1 MRRTPSLRRRPTWLR
16 TRTPRAGRY
25 SSPRCSANARC
36 ASERVGRSSTGA
48 REEEEEEEGAERART
63 RRAPA
68 RGGNNGDDDPRA
80 AGARDDEVDE
90 TPTAATGARTEPTN
104 NGDDDDDDDEP
115 MCRIC
120 FGGEE
125 EGAKGA
131 DRLFAP
137 CQCRGSQGL
146 VHVRCLNQWRARS
159 RNNAS
164 YFECNT
170 CHYRYHLERAAWAGR
185 LEDPRVLAATSGCV
199 VLFAVLSV
207 GVVVRV
213 TATRAL
219 VPLFARLAALAERAG
234 VTGAT
239 LNAVANLGTPR
250 PSHGWRD
257 SVRAAYAACGTAG
270 ANSAFFSRL
279 SKRRAE
285 GGAQGGHPL
294 DRARRRVA
302 ASLGVCV
309 LPRRGVAAAVVVRR
323 RAGRVERSLPRSRNR
338 RPARRR
344 VRRPTLGSWR
354 RRWWWWWSPR
364 HCAGDVA
371 DALDTVVAGL
381 VVLGFA
387 AFGWNLGTR
396 LRGKLRFNLEHLL
409 PLAMMVSS
417 HGARTARLI
426 VHPRGG
432 GRVHEVY
439 RAVRVWSK
447 ELLTR
452 FGERVLEVR
461 PRPG

>member
-1 MRRTPSLRRRPTWLR
+1 M
-16 TRTPRAGRY
+16 AED
-25 SSPRCSANARC
+25 ANAAGGSVLVAEVLRQR
-36 ASERVGRSSTGA
+36 AVRERARWEEFNRRA

-80 AGARDDEVDE
+80 AGARNDEVDE
-90 TPTAATGARTEPTN
+90 TPTAATGARTAPTN
-104 NGDDDDDDDEP
+104 NRDDDDDDEP

-207 GVVVRV
+207 GVVVRL

-257 SVRAAYAACGTAG
+257 SVRAAYASCSTAG
-270 ANSAFFSRL
+270 ANATCDFRALRVALREAHRVVTRSIALVDASPLHLEFAFYRVVEWL
-279 SKRRAE
+279 PPWWCV
-285 GGAQGGHPL
+285 GAL
-294 DRARRRVA
+294 DGWNDHFRARVTVDQLVGESSSA
-302 ASLGVCV
+302 DV
-309 LPRRGVAAAVVVRR
+309 
-323 RAGRVERSLPRSRNR
+323 
-338 RPARRR
+338 
-344 VRRPTLGSWR
+344 GSWR
-354 RRWWWWWSPR
+354 GRWWWWWSPR

-396 LRGKLRFNLEHLL
+396 LRGNFRFNFEHLLL

-426 VHPRGG
+426 VPLGVVGG
-432 GRVHEVY
+432 YYEVY

>member
-1 MRRTPSLRRRPTWLR
+1 MSTPSLM
-16 TRTPRAGRY
+16 AED
-25 SSPRCSANARC
+25 ANAAGGSVLVAEVLRQR
-36 ASERVGRSSTGA
+36 AVRERA
-48 REEEEEEEGAERART
+48 RWEEFNRRAREEEEEGAERGRT

-68 RGGNNGDDDPRA
+68 RGGDNGDDDSRA
-80 AGARDDEVDE
+80 AGARNDEVDE
-90 TPTAATGARTEPTN
+90 TPTAATVARTEPTD
-104 NGDDDDDDDEP
+104 GDDDDDDEP

-125 EGAKGA
+125 DDAKGA

-185 LEDPRVLAATSGCV
+185 LEDPRVLAATSGCLV
-199 VLFAVLSV
+199 FFAVLSV
-207 GVVVRV
+207 GVFVRL
-213 TATRAL
+213 TSTRAAR
-219 VPLFARLAALAERAG
+219 LFAWIA
-234 VTGAT
+234 
-239 LNAVANLGTPR
+239 AVAKREGHGNKSRHYAAAVDLVTNLGNPR
-250 PSHGWRD
+250 PSHSWRD
-257 SVRAAYAACGTAG
+257 SVRAALEACTAG
-270 ANSAFFSRL
+270 ATCDSPALRSSLREAHRVVTRAVALVDASPLHLEFAFYRVVEWLPPWWCVGALDGWNDHFRNGITIDQLVGGSA
-279 SKRRAE
+279 
-285 GGAQGGHPL
+285 GGGGSSSA
-294 DRARRRVA
+294 DV
-302 ASLGVCV
+302 
-309 LPRRGVAAAVVVRR
+309 
-323 RAGRVERSLPRSRNR
+323 
-338 RPARRR
+338 
-344 VRRPTLGSWR
+344 GSWR
-354 RRWWWWWSPR
+354 RRWWWWSPR

-381 VVLGFA
+381 VVLGFT
-387 AFGWNLGTR
+387 AFGWNLGRR
-396 LRGKLRFNLEHLL
+396 LRGNFRFNFEHLLL

-426 VHPRGG
+426 VPLGVMGG
-432 GRVHEVY
+432 YYEVY

>member
-1 MRRTPSLRRRPTWLR
+1 VLVAEVLRQRAVRERARWEEFNRR
-16 TRTPRAGRY
+16 
-25 SSPRCSANARC
+25 AR
-36 ASERVGRSSTGA
+36 
-48 REEEEEEEGAERART
+48 EEEEEGAERGRT

-68 RGGNNGDDDPRA
+68 RGGNNGDDDSRA
-80 AGARDDEVDE
+80 AGARNDEVDE
-90 TPTAATGARTEPTN
+90 TPTAATVARTEPTD
-104 NGDDDDDDDEP
+104 GDDDDDDEP

-125 EGAKGA
+125 DDAKGA

-185 LEDPRVLAATSGCV
+185 LEDPRVLAATSGCLV
-199 VLFAVLSV
+199 FFAVLSV
-207 GVVVRV
+207 GVFVRL
-213 TATRAL
+213 TATRVL
-219 VPLFARLAALAERAG
+219 VPLFARLAAVAKRAG
-234 VTGAT
+234 VPHS
-239 LNAVANLGTPR
+239 AVLDLVTNLGNPR
-250 PSHGWRD
+250 PSHSWRD
-257 SVRAAYAACGTAG
+257 SVRAAYEVCTAG
-270 ANSAFFSRL
+270 ATCDSPALRSSLREAHRVVTRAVALVDASPLHLEFAFYRVVEWLPPWWCVGALDGWNDHFRNGITIDQLVGGSA
-279 SKRRAE
+279 
-285 GGAQGGHPL
+285 GGGGSSSA
-294 DRARRRVA
+294 DV
-302 ASLGVCV
+302 
-309 LPRRGVAAAVVVRR
+309 
-323 RAGRVERSLPRSRNR
+323 
-338 RPARRR
+338 
-344 VRRPTLGSWR
+344 GSWR
-354 RRWWWWWSPR
+354 RRWWWWSPR

-381 VVLGFA
+381 VVLGFT
-387 AFGWNLGTR
+387 AFGWNLGRR
-396 LRGKLRFNLEHLL
+396 LRGNFRFNFEHLLL

-426 VHPRGG
+426 VPLGVMGG
-432 GRVHEVY
+432 YYEVY

>member
-1 MRRTPSLRRRPTWLR
+1 M
-16 TRTPRAGRY
+16 AED
-25 SSPRCSANARC
+25 ANAAGGSVLVAEVLRQR
-36 ASERVGRSSTGA
+36 AVRERA
-48 REEEEEEEGAERART
+48 RWEEFNRRAREEEEEEGAERART

-80 AGARDDEVDE
+80 AGARNDEVDE

-207 GVVVRV
+207 GVVVRL

-270 ANSAFFSRL
+270 ANATCDFRALRVALREAHRVVTRSIALVDASPLHLEFAFYRVVEWL
-279 SKRRAE
+279 PPWWCV
-285 GGAQGGHPL
+285 GAL
-294 DRARRRVA
+294 DGWNDHFRARVTVDQLVGESSSA
-302 ASLGVCV
+302 DV
-309 LPRRGVAAAVVVRR
+309 
-323 RAGRVERSLPRSRNR
+323 
-338 RPARRR
+338 
-344 VRRPTLGSWR
+344 GSWR
-354 RRWWWWWSPR
+354 GRWWWWWWSPR

-396 LRGKLRFNLEHLL
+396 LRGNFRFNFEHLLL

-426 VHPRGG
+426 VPLGVVGG
-432 GRVHEVY
+432 YYEVY

>member
-1 MRRTPSLRRRPTWLR
+1 MATMATTILEQPGRGTTRSTRRRRRRRARERNRRT
-16 TRTPRAGRY
+16 
-25 SSPRCSANARC
+25 
-36 ASERVGRSSTGA
+36 
-48 REEEEEEEGAERART
+48 
-63 RRAPA
+63 
-68 RGGNNGDDDPRA
+68 
-80 AGARDDEVDE
+80 
-90 TPTAATGARTEPTN
+90 TEPTN

-199 VLFAVLSV
+199 VFFAVLSV

-239 LNAVANLGTPR
+239 LDAVANLGTPR

-257 SVRAAYAACGTAG
+257 SVRAAYAACSTAG
-270 ANSAFFSRL
+270 ANTKCDSRALRVALREAHRVVTRSIALVDASPLHLEFAFYRVVEWL
-279 SKRRAE
+279 PPWWCV
-285 GGAQGGHPL
+285 GAL
-294 DRARRRVA
+294 DGWNDHFRARVTVDQLVGESSSA
-302 ASLGVCV
+302 D
-309 LPRRGVAAAVVVRR
+309 
-323 RAGRVERSLPRSRNR
+323 
-338 RPARRR
+338 
-344 VRRPTLGSWR
+344 LGSWR
-354 RRWWWWWSPR
+354 GRWWWWWSPR

-396 LRGKLRFNLEHLL
+396 LRGNFRFNFEHLLL

-426 VHPRGG
+426 VPLGVVGG
-432 GRVHEVY
+432 YYEVY

>member
-1 MRRTPSLRRRPTWLR
+1 M
-16 TRTPRAGRY
+16 AED
-25 SSPRCSANARC
+25 ANAAGGSVLVAEVLRQR
-36 ASERVGRSSTGA
+36 AVRERA
-48 REEEEEEEGAERART
+48 RWEEFNRRAREEEEEGAERGRT

-68 RGGNNGDDDPRA
+68 RGGDNGDDDSRA
-80 AGARDDEVDE
+80 AGARNDEVDE
-90 TPTAATGARTEPTN
+90 TPTAATVARTEPTD
-104 NGDDDDDDDEP
+104 GDDDDDDEP

-125 EGAKGA
+125 DDAKGA

-207 GVVVRV
+207 GVVVRL

-270 ANSAFFSRL
+270 ANTKCDSRAL
-279 SKRRAE
+279 
-285 GGAQGGHPL
+285 
-294 DRARRRVA
+294 RVA
-302 ASLGVCV
+302 LREAHRVVTRSIALVDASPLHLEFAFYRVVEWLPPWWCV
-309 LPRRGVAAAVVVRR
+309 GALDGWNDHFRNGITIDQLVGGS
-323 RAGRVERSLPRSRNR
+323 AGGGGSSSADV
-338 RPARRR
+338 
-344 VRRPTLGSWR
+344 GSWR
-354 RRWWWWWSPR
+354 RRWWWWSPR

-381 VVLGFA
+381 VVLGFT
-387 AFGWNLGTR
+387 AFGWNLGRR
-396 LRGKLRFNLEHLL
+396 LRGNFRFNFEHLLL

-426 VHPRGG
+426 VPLGVMGG
-432 GRVHEVY
+432 YYEVY